1 MSKKDNDKGNE
12 MGNAEEPQEGN
23 SANPAAENGKD
34 EAQDAVEQDAVEAL
48 QLALQ
53 SAQEEAAK
61 NLDGWQ
67 RAQAD
72 FVNYKKRI
80 EREQVQMRLDA
91 TTRVVKRF
99 LEVIDDLDRAM
110 ANAPGDGAEADWF
123 TGVDLVYRKL
133 LNILDSEGVTPMQ
146 VEGEEFDPNLHEAI
160 AMEDSPDHE
169 SGQIIEEVQ
178 KGYMLGER
186 VLRPAQVRVAS

>member
-1 MSKKDNDKGNE
+1 MSKEDKEKENE
-12 MGNAEEPQEGN
+12 GQQDGAGD
-23 SANPAAENGKD
+23 NPAGDNGQGD
-34 EAQDAVEQDAVEAL
+34 AHSAVEQDAIEAL

-67 RAQAD
+67 RAQAE
-72 FVNYKKRI
+72 FVNYKRRI

-91 TTRVVKRF
+91 TARVVKRF

-110 ANAPGDGAEADWF
+110 ANAPSQGAEADWF

-133 LNILDSEGVTPMQ
+133 HSILESEGVTPMQ
-146 VEGEEFDPNLHEAI
+146 VKGEEFNPNLHEAI